1 MSRVQRRHAWL
12 IPLLIAMEACML
24 REVDIEIIEE
34 DIPSMLRLS
43 DLIYSLILPPIRS
56 IALPLLRE
64 SYIKD
69 P

>member
-1 MSRVQRRHAWL
+1 
-12 IPLLIAMEACML
+12 MEACML